1 MSESV
6 SSSITHSL
14 EALPQNTWV
23 IDRYGVIQFV
33 SSSWITYSKEHG
45 LSPRREYVGAN
56 CYELFQEFIT
66 DQHQWLTLLE
76 SLQSIF
82 QGERLVFSTKF
93 TAVSTFKNSGRT
105 LGLEAF
111 PLMTDLTSAIS
122 SLIIS
127 LKDLG
132 PVLKER
138 HIQPSRSFRSIHK
151 PPYKLRLIPIC
162 ASCKSIRNNKEEW
175 LRIEQY
181 LQQKLSLQFT
191 HDICPDCIRQLYPQ
205 YAGALKNILKN

>member
-1 MSESV
+1 LSESV
-6 SSSITHSL
+6 LSSITHSL
-14 EALPQNTWV
+14 EALPHHTWV
-23 IDRYGVIQFV
+23 IDRNGVIQFV

-45 LSPRREYVGAN
+45 LSPRKECVGAN
-56 CYELFQEFIT
+56 CYELFQEFIIET
-66 DQHQWLTLLE
+66 KHRLTLLD

-93 TAVSTFKNSGRT
+93 TVNTKKSGRT
-105 LGLEAF
+105 IELEAF
-111 PLMTDLTSAIS
+111 PLMTDLTSAS
-122 SLIIS
+122 CNLIIS

-132 PVLKER
+132 PVIKEH
-138 HIQPSRSFRSIHK
+138 HIQPYRSIRSLPK

-162 ASCKSIRNNKEEW
+162 ASCKSIRNDKEEW

-191 HDICPDCIRQLYPQ
+191 HDICPGCIRQLYPQ
-205 YAGALKNILKN
+205 YAGALKKILDY

>member
-6 SSSITHSL
+6 LSSITHSL
-14 EALPQNTWV
+14 EALPHYTWV

-33 SSSWITYSKEHG
+33 SSSWIAYSKEHG
-45 LSPRREYVGAN
+45 LFPRKECVGAN
-56 CYELFQEFIT
+56 CHELFREFIT
-66 DQHQWLTLLE
+66 DPIHRLTLLD

-93 TAVSTFKNSGRT
+93 TVSTFKKGGRS
-105 LGLEAF
+105 LELEAF
-111 PLMTDLTSAIS
+111 PLMTDLTSANCN
-122 SLIIS
+122 LIIS

-132 PVLKER
+132 PVIKER
-138 HIQPSRSFRSIHK
+138 NIQPSRIFRSIHK

-162 ASCKSIRNNKEEW
+162 ASCKSIRNDKEEW

-205 YAGALKNILKN
+205 YAGALKNINEN